1 MSIDTATR
9 KLASGF
15 AVAGGLIFCL
25 MALLVLTSILGR
37 FIFLLP
43 VPGDFE
49 IVGIGTAISIFLCL
63 PYCQL
68 HRGNV
73 TVDLFVAAMPRNAQL
88 GLEIMASCLYAVI
101 ALLFA
106 WHMTQGLMDMFVQ
119 GDITII
125 LGIPLWIVFPVAV
138 GSFLLLGICSL
149 LIAFQD
155 YKSIER

>member
-1 MSIDTATR
+1 MSIEAAIR
-9 KLASGF
+9 KLASAF

-25 MALLVLTSILGR
+25 MALLVLTSVLGR

-49 IVGIGTAISIFLCL
+49 IVGIGTAISVFLCL

-73 TVDLFVAAMPRNAQL
+73 TVDLFVSAMSRRAQSRF
-88 GLEIMASCLYAVI
+88 EILAGCMYATL

-106 WHMTQGLMDMFVQ
+106 WHMALGFMDMLRQ
-119 GDITII
+119 GDMTII
-125 LGIPLWIVFPVAV
+125 LGIPLWLAFPFAV
-138 GSFLLLGICSL
+138 SSFLLLAICSL
-149 LIAFQD
+149 LTAYED
-155 YKSIER
+155 YRSMTP

>member
-9 KLASGF
+9 KLASAF
-15 AVAGGLIFCL
+15 AVAGGILFCL
-25 MALLVLTSILGR
+25 TALLVLASILGR

-49 IVGIGTAISIFLCL
+49 IVGMGTAISVFLCL

-73 TVDLFVAAMPRNAQL
+73 TVDLFVAAMPRKAQL
-88 GLEIMASCLYAVI
+88 GFEILASCLYAVL

-106 WHMTQGLMDMFVQ
+106 WHMTQGFIDMFVQ
-119 GDITII
+119 GDITVI
-125 LGIPLWIVFPVAV
+125 LGIPLWLAFPVAIA
-138 GSFLLLGICSL
+138 SFLLLGICSL

-155 YKSIER
+155 YRSMAQ

>member
-1 MSIDTATR
+1 MNIDTATR
-9 KLASGF
+9 KLASAF
-15 AVAGGLIFCL
+15 AVAGGILFCL

-49 IVGIGTAISIFLCL
+49 IVGMGTAISVFLCL

-73 TVDLFVAAMPRNAQL
+73 TVDLFVSAMPRKIQL
-88 GLEIMASCLYAVI
+88 GLEIMASCLYAAI

-106 WHMTQGLMDMFVQ
+106 WHMAQGFMDMFVQ

-125 LGIPLWIVFPVAV
+125 LGIPLWLAFPVAV
-138 GSFLLLGICSL
+138 ASFLLLGICSL
-149 LIAFQD
+149 LIAYQD
-155 YKSIER
+155 YTSIER